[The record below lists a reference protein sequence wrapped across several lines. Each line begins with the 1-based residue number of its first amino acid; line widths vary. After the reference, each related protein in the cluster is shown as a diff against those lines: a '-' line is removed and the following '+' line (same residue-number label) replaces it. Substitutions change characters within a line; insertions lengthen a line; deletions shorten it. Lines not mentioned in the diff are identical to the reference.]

1 MDEKK
6 LKTILEAHGKWLA
19 RNGGKRADLSG
30 VDLRGT
36 NLRDANLY
44 GADLYG
50 ADLSGAD
57 LSGAN
62 LYGADLREA
71 DLRGA
76 DLRGTNLRCADLTE
90 KIVQIGPIG
99 SRKSYTVYNA
109 TRDVVQCGCWNNYK
123 GGTLEEFRTRVD
135 DVYKDGQYRKEYMA
149 AIEFFQAIKNTEK
162 E

>member
-19 RNGGKRADLSG
+19 GNGGERADLCNAN
-30 VDLRGT
+30 LRGA
-36 NLRDANLY
+36 NLCDANLCN
-44 GADLYG
+44 
-50 ADLSGAD
+50 
-57 LSGAN
+57 AN
-62 LYGADLREA
+62 LCDA

-76 DLRGTNLRCADLTE
+76 DLTE
-90 KIVQIGPIG
+90 KIVKIGPIG

-123 GGTLEEFRTRVD
+123 GGTLEEFRARVD

-149 AIEFFQAIKNTEK
+149 AIEFFQAIKNMEK